1 MESNKWLEK
10 NGQDD
15 PSGAKILPQSGVCVT
30 SAGNLPCK
38 YVIHA
43 VGPSWN
49 DSESEARIS
58 LLRKTVQNCLNEAHR
73 LGDVKSIA
81 IPAISTGAFGFPK
94 TKCAD
99 IMIRVAFEFLQK
111 NPDSNLKTISLT
123 NFDSLTVN
131 VFKKCL
137 TEFKKS
143 IVSGDDEDGT
153 TTKMEESDEEKE
165 DESKVDTNAGAIVPI
180 SEVRDAE
187 TTTVESTK
195 EEDSDGDD

>member
-1 MESNKWLEK
+1 MVEK

-15 PSGAKILPQSGVCVT
+15 PSGAKIPPQSGVCHF
-30 SAGNLPCK
+30 SWYLPSK

-49 DSESEARIS
+49 DSESEVRIS